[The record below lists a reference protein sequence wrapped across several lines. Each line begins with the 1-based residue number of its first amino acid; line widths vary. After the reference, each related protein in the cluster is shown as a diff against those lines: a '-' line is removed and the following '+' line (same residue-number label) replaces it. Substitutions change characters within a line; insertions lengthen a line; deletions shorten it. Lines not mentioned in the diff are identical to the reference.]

1 MISLRRKRRAW
12 KGSSGSKQGL
22 TVSKTKS
29 TASLSERQ
37 IESEI
42 LLKLNQ
48 LPNTYAWK
56 NHSMGVYDPMR
67 NTFRRLSGFAIKG
80 VSDILGIHQG
90 KMLCLEVKSEK
101 GRVRPEQRAFLDRMS
116 SLGAICG
123 VVRSWQDA
131 QDALQG
137 SRPDNPDTSVL

>member
-1 MISLRRKRRAW
+1 
-12 KGSSGSKQGL
+12 
-22 TVSKTKS
+22 
-29 TASLSERQ
+29 
-37 IESEI
+37 
-42 LLKLNQ
+42 
-48 LPNTYAWK
+48 
-56 NHSMGVYDPMR
+56 MGVYDPMR
-67 NTFRRLSGFAIKG
+67 KTFRRLSGFAIKG

-137 SRPDNPDTSVL
+137 LKPDNPDTSAL